1 MPHST
6 VRFSDHALDAM
17 LLAATEAY
25 CLGVPQKTPRGR
37 RKAPVSVEVD
47 GYLWGYRTTKPGGD
61 TSIFVDRFG
70 PSVSSEKASGWVRP
84 AEGSARLMNAI
95 MERRAPQMTFLG
107 TFHTHPYRSI
117 KKVESVNGW
126 QFSDGDRKCWSE
138 LDTGTDFADV
148 YGDDAALWLVIAV
161 ARLQKVHMK
170 VMAEQLRP
178 NIPNIWKFDVGDMRF
193 WVNAELVRP
202 DEEGVA
208 ESQGGVVLDMD
219 PAFLN
224 WTGDRITST

>member
-1 MPHST
+1 MPDST

-95 MERRAPQMTFLG
+95 MERRAAQMTFLG

-117 KKVESVNGW
+117 QKVESENGW
-126 QFSDGDRKCWSE
+126 QFSDGDRECWSE
-138 LDTGTDFADV
+138 LDAGTEFADM
-148 YGDDAALWLVIAV
+148 YGADPALWLVIAV
-161 ARLQKVHMK
+161 ARLQKVHLK
-170 VMAEQLRP
+170 IMAEKLRS
-178 NIPNIWKFDVGDMRF
+178 NIWKFDVGDMRF

-202 DEEGVA
+202 DDEDVA
-208 ESQGGVVLDMD
+208 QSQGGVEIDMN